1 MSKGIAIQEFTSK
14 MVEELPKVLFKDR
27 NSLLN
32 LIKTCGQE
40 KNIVKVRKIHMD
52 LQDRALISRD
62 VYLTT
67 ALIRTY
73 TKCGAMREARE
84 VFEQLGVRDVLAWN
98 TLLAGYAQLGQTK
111 AILNMVRKMRTEGI
125 LPDLVTFLVLLVA
138 CNHSGFLAEGEILF
152 DEMWVVY
159 CLPPTLEHYACMID
173 LFGRSG
179 HFDEAVEAIKRMPT
193 LDYLPMWSSL
203 LGSCKKWGNVEVGK
217 LAFDHCVQLDEHH
230 VAGYVNMR
238 NIFAA
243 DSALEENQEP
253 K

>member
-84 VFEQLGVRDVLAWN
+84 VFEQLPAR
-98 TLLAGYAQLGQTK
+98 
-111 AILNMVRKMRTEGI
+111 
-125 LPDLVTFLVLLVA
+125 
-138 CNHSGFLAEGEILF
+138 
-152 DEMWVVY
+152 
-159 CLPPTLEHYACMID
+159 
-173 LFGRSG
+173 
-179 HFDEAVEAIKRMPT
+179 
-193 LDYLPMWSSL
+193 DYL
-203 LGSCKKWGNVEVGK
+203 
-217 LAFDHCVQLDEHH
+217 
-230 VAGYVNMR
+230 R
-238 NIFAA
+238 I
-243 DSALEENQEP
+243 
-253 K
+253 